1 MSGASASSIC
11 LALLAFL
18 VSSGCASV
26 DPLTG
31 ISSRQQDRIDRAV
44 ERVAFIYPDCPKAEL
59 KVARVS
65 PDGRL
70 IEVSVCG
77 GVRRYQ
83 DVSPRNIGGEGGNRA
98 KSGEDRR
105 HGSDGALEVG
115 SSSHPVIPGTFTP
128 RARATSTA
136 SEYPA
141 STCRSTPIP
150 GSEVST
156 RSMRRAA
163 ASVPSATMTC
173 PACSE

>member
-83 DVSPRNIGGEGGNRA
+83 DVSPKNIGGQGGYGADLAWIDVTVATARES
-98 KSGEDRR
+98 SGA
-105 HGSDGALEVG
+105 AL
-115 SSSHPVIPGTFTP
+115 
-128 RARATSTA
+128 
-136 SEYPA
+136 
-141 STCRSTPIP
+141 
-150 GSEVST
+150 T
-156 RSMRRAA
+156 R
-163 ASVPSATMTC
+163 
-173 PACSE
+173 